1 MTWKDLCLSA
11 LNEEKMFIDSGHRTR
26 FKELLDCFSDQPFFT
41 PGLCKCMYLSA
52 WDDSHFF
59 IMLETLNQMVLGGE
73 ISLDGMRFTGDILAN
88 EQQNAEAYVYL
99 LANSFLDNVPF
110 TVPEEVSI
118 PEEMQFIIQQ
128 ALKAAA
134 VIDQCAS
141 EMKS

>member
-1 MTWKDLCLSA
+1 
-11 LNEEKMFIDSGHRTR
+11 
-26 FKELLDCFSDQPFFT
+26 
-41 PGLCKCMYLSA
+41 MYLSA

-118 PEEMQFIIQQ
+118 PEEIQFIIQH